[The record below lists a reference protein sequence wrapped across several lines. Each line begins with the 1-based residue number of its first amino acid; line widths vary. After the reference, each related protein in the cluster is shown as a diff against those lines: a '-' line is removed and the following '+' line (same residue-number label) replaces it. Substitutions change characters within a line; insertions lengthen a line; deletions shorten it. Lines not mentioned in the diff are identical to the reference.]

1 MKVWSIY
8 VIATGV
14 FTGRSYIGPSLETLG
29 PLPEGE
35 AAWPGQVDATR
46 WRLDTSGPEPV
57 LVEYRPPPPPDTD
70 MVTWRWSEPQWRWE
84 PHPTPEAAAKE
95 ARAKRDELLAA
106 SDWVE
111 IKAFRIGQP
120 VPAIWRDYRQ
130 ALLDLTLQPGWPLQL
145 NWPAPPT

>member
-1 MKVWSIY
+1 MKIWSIY

-35 AAWPGQVDATR
+35 AAWLGQVDATR

-70 MVTWRWSEPQWRWE
+70 MVTWRWSEPEWRWE
-84 PHPTPEAAAKE
+84 PHATPAAQAQAVC
-95 ARAKRDELLAA
+95 ARRAELLAA
-106 SDWVE
+106 CDWVVTRAAE
-111 IKAFRIGQP
+111 QGAT
-120 VPAIWRDYRQ
+120 VPMPWQTYRQ
-130 ALLDLTLQPGWPLQL
+130 ALRDITLQQGFPSFVA
-145 NWPAPPT
+145 WPAPPA